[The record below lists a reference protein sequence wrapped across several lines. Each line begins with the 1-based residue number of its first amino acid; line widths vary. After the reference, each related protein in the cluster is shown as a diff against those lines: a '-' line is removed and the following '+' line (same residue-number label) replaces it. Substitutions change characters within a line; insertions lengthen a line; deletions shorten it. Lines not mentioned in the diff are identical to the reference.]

1 MIRALSIAL
10 SFGVLAA
17 GNQSALSQQLA
28 ALYTGE
34 ELLPS
39 CRLATQPEELSGVE
53 LVKASYCVGVVA
65 TLISIGPMLESDY
78 RFCFPQGG
86 STEQAMLTVIAILEQ
101 KPPVL
106 QLDFRVLAATTMRQ
120 SWPCKP

>member
-1 MIRALSIAL
+1 MIRALSVAL
-10 SFGVLAA
+10 SLAVLAL
-17 GNQSALSQQLA
+17 GNQPALSQQLTT
-28 ALYTGE
+28 LFSGD

-39 CRLATQPEELSGVE
+39 CRLANRVEQLSGVD

-65 TLISIGPMLESDY
+65 TLISIGPMLEPDY

-86 STEQAMLTVIAILEQ
+86 STEQAMLAVIALLEQ

-106 QLDFRVLAATTMRQ
+106 QLDFRVLAATSIRQ
-120 SWPCKP
+120 LWPCKP

>member
-10 SFGVLAA
+10 SFGVLAV

-28 ALYTGE
+28 TLYTGE

-39 CRLATQPEELSGVE
+39 CRLAIQPEELSGVD

-86 STEQAMLTVIAILEQ
+86 STEQAMITVIAILEQ

-106 QLDFRVLAATTMRQ
+106 QLDFRVLAATNMRQ